1 MTNFE
6 HVLKTIDPE
15 VLKDILA
22 ENLAVDKETGEAR
35 NCGIRCNEDCEKCIF
50 SDGDGRLTCIGIS
63 GAREWLDQEY
73 TGPETEEAVT
83 SRDISW

>member
-6 HVLKTIDPE
+6 YVLKTIYPE

-22 ENLAVDKETGEAR
+22 RSVAVDKETGKVY
-35 NCGIRCNEDCEKCIF
+35 NCDNIHGICEKCVF
-50 SDGDGRLTCIGIS
+50 NDYCLHCIGTT

-73 TGPETEEAVT
+73 TGPETEEAIT
-83 SRDISW
+83 SSGISW

>member
-6 HVLKTIDPE
+6 HVLKAINPE

-22 ENLAVDKETGEAR
+22 ENLMINKETGEVR
-35 NCGIRCNEDCEKCIF
+35 NCGIRCGEDCEKCIF
-50 SDGDGRLTCIGIS
+50 SDDYSNCTGIS

-73 TGPETEEAVT
+73 TGPETTKEAAT
-83 SRDISW
+83 SGDISW